1 MLMTHFVISAYCFQI
16 FYFETGFIVWGEF
29 IFFEWKKSRKYY
41 FLIY

>member
-1 MLMTHFVISAYCFQI
+1 MLMTHFVISAYCFRI
-16 FYFETGFIVWGEF
+16 FYFETVLSRVEF